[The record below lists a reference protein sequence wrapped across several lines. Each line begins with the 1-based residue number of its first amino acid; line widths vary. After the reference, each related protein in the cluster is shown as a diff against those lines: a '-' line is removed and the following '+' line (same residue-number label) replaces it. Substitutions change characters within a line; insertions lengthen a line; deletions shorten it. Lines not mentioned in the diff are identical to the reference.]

1 MGRTSSRFERFKE
14 AAATLSPL
22 ERDVLFLSA
31 RVGLPNSKIAELLGI
46 SERRAERLL
55 GSAIFKF
62 DRAVQ
67 KEEDP

>member
-1 MGRTSSRFERFKE
+1 MGRSSSWFERVE
-14 AAATLSPL
+14 QAAATLSPL

-31 RVGLPNSKIAELLGI
+31 HIGLRNSKIAELLGI
-46 SERRAERLL
+46 SERRVERRL

-62 DRAVQ
+62 DRAIQ